1 MVENNLLQLRP
12 NLAVEW
18 DYKKNY
24 PLRPEDVTDQWPRV
38 SV

>member
-12 NLAVEW
+12 NLARQW

-24 PLRPEDVTDQWPRV
+24 PLRPIYHA
-38 SV
+38 